1 MSHPIVYLDL
11 SQFEADRPCM
21 LLLIHRDTF
30 SDVKLVKESTDLAIT
45 SIAKSMTI
53 TMIVPNSQ
61 FSTTH

>member
-30 SDVKLVKESTDLAIT
+30 SDVKLFIQLTVDS
-45 SIAKSMTI
+45 
-53 TMIVPNSQ
+53 
-61 FSTTH
+61 